1 MPIRHKSDYK
11 PANKTEIVEPVPA
24 KLGLPPAIPSE
35 TLPET
40 QPDDTDCQMNFD
52 TKSSEAIDTF
62 GQALASSGL
71 NAAFCVI
78 FDEADNYKPK
88 VFYRG
93 DMFEITRHTSRILNQ
108 MRFKLIGE
116 LNGNF

>member
-1 MPIRHKSDYK
+1 MSTRHKPTEKPQIIASAPIEQDTTPADPQAQNDDYQ
-11 PANKTEIVEPVPA
+11 V
-24 KLGLPPAIPSE
+24 
-35 TLPET
+35 
-40 QPDDTDCQMNFD
+40 NFD
-52 TKSSEAIDTF
+52 AKSSEAIDAF
-62 GQALASSGL
+62 GQALATSGL

-78 FDEADNYKPK
+78 FDETDSYKPK

>member
-1 MPIRHKSDYK
+1 MSTRHKPPIISSAPIEQAITPEASADPQAHNDDYQ
-11 PANKTEIVEPVPA
+11 V
-24 KLGLPPAIPSE
+24 
-35 TLPET
+35 
-40 QPDDTDCQMNFD
+40 NFD

-62 GQALASSGL
+62 GQAVAASGL

-78 FDEADNYKPK
+78 FDETDNYKPK

>member
-1 MPIRHKSDYK
+1 MPIKQKLEHTQT
-11 PANKTEIVEPVPA
+11 ANQEIAAPTA
-24 KLGLPPAIPSE
+24 LS
-35 TLPET
+35 PET
-40 QPDDTDCQMNFD
+40 PLDNVDHEINFD

-78 FDEADNYKPK
+78 FDETDNYKPK